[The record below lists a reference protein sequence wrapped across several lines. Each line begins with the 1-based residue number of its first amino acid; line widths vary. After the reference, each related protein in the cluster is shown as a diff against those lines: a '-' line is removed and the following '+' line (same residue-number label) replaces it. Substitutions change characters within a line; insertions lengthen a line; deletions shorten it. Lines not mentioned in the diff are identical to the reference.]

1 VLATLLLVGGAWM
14 TQGPTDAFGEVASEV
29 RRGITR
35 GLYPG
40 AVVVVGR
47 RDSILYAEGFGHFTW
62 DRRSHVPKPAES
74 FWDLASLTKVVAT
87 TTAAAVLVERGRL
100 DLDAPVGT
108 YLPAFAGGGRSAVTV
123 RMLLDHTSGLPPYLP
138 FFRWAG
144 SRRAAVDSVFAAP
157 LDFVPG
163 DTARYSDLNAI
174 LLGFIVE
181 AVAGEPLDQFTQ
193 REIFAPIGM
202 HLTLFRP
209 ADSLR
214 PRIVPARE
222 EGGKPIPGLLSDQNA
237 VALGGVAGHA
247 GLFSTGLDLA
257 RFAQVWLAAA
267 GTPEGPL
274 LQMTTVHAFLEH
286 GPRSGSRLLGWDSP
300 DSVMVHPSV
309 FGSLSTRTAFGHTG
323 WTGTLLWMD
332 PARDLFV
339 VFLTNRSLAPKRRN
353 SIVEMREVRSR
364 VSDAA
369 IRATGLPCE
378 AVATSC

>member
-1 VLATLLLVGGAWM
+1 MIATLLLLGGAWM
-14 TQGPTDAFGEVASEV
+14 TQGPTDAFGEVAAEV
-29 RRGITR
+29 RRGINR

-47 RDSILYAEGFGHFTW
+47 RDTILYAEGFGRFTW

-74 FWDLASLTKVVAT
+74 LWDIASLTKVVAT
-87 TTAAAVLVERGRL
+87 TTAAALLVEQGRL
-100 DLDAPVGT
+100 NLDAPVAAF
-108 YLPAFAGGGRSAVTV
+108 LPAFTGGGKSAVTV
-123 RMLLDHTSGLPPYLP
+123 RMLLNHTSGLPPYVP

-144 SRRAAVDSVFAAP
+144 SRRTAVDAVFAAP

-181 AVAGEPLDQFTQ
+181 AVAGEPLDLFSQ
-193 REIFAPIGM
+193 REIFTPIGM

-214 PRIVPARE
+214 SRIVPARA
-222 EGGKPIPGLLSDQNA
+222 EGGTPIPGLLSDQNA

-257 RFAQVWLAAA
+257 RFAQVWLTA
-267 GTPEGPL
+267 GATPDGPL
-274 LQMTTVHAFLEH
+274 LEVSTVHTFLEH
-286 GPRSGSRLLGWDSP
+286 GPRAGSRLLGWDSP
-300 DSVMVHPSV
+300 DSVMVNPSV
-309 FGSLSTRTAFGHTG
+309 FGSLSTRSAFGHTG

-369 IRATGLPCE
+369 IRAAGQPCE
-378 AVATSC
+378 AVVTAC

>member
-1 VLATLLLVGGAWM
+1 LLLVGGAWL

-29 RRGITR
+29 RRGISR

-47 RDSILYAEGFGHFTW
+47 RDTILYAGGFGHFTW
-62 DRRSHVPKPAES
+62 DRRSRVPKPAES
-74 FWDLASLTKVVAT
+74 LWDVASLTKVVAT
-87 TTAAAVLVERGRL
+87 TTAAALLVERGRI
-100 DLDAPVGT
+100 DLDAPVAA
-108 YLPAFAGGGRSAVTV
+108 YLPAFTGGGRSAVTV

-144 SRRAAVDSVFAAP
+144 SRRAAVDSIFAAP

-193 REIFAPIGM
+193 REIFTPVGM
-202 HLTLFRP
+202 NLTLFRP

-214 PRIVPARE
+214 PRIVPART
-222 EGGKPIPGLLSDQNA
+222 EGRKPVPGLLSDQNA

-257 RFAQVWLAAA
+257 RFAQVWLTADATT
-267 GTPEGPL
+267 GSSL
-274 LQMTTVHAFLEH
+274 LEVSTVHTFLEH

-300 DSVMVHPSV
+300 DSVMVQPSV
-309 FGSLSTRTAFGHTG
+309 FGTHASRTAFGHTG

-339 VFLTNRSLAPKRRN
+339 VLLTNRSLAPKRRN
-353 SIVEMREVRSR
+353 SMVEMREVRSR

-369 IRATGLPCE
+369 IRAAGQPCDI
-378 AVATSC
+378 VATAC

>member
-1 VLATLLLVGGAWM
+1 MLATLLLVGGAWM

-29 RRGITR
+29 RRGISR

-47 RDSILYAEGFGHFTW
+47 RDSILYAGGFGHFTW
-62 DRRSHVPKPAES
+62 DRRSQVPKPAES
-74 FWDLASLTKVVAT
+74 LWDLASLTKVVAT

-100 DLDAPVGT
+100 DLDAPVAT
-108 YLPAFAGGGRSAVTV
+108 YLPAFTGGGRSAVTV

-138 FFRWAG
+138 FFRSAG

-214 PRIVPARE
+214 PRIVPARAE
-222 EGGKPIPGLLSDQNA
+222 RGKPIPGLLSDQNA

-257 RFAQVWLAAA
+257 RFAQAWLAAA
-267 GTPEGPL
+267 ATPEGPL
-274 LQMTTVHAFLEH
+274 LQVTTVHTFLEH

-353 SIVEMREVRSR
+353 SMVEMREVRSR
-364 VSDAA
+364 VSDAV
-369 IRATGLPCE
+369 IRATGQPCE